1 MSLGYF
7 HPDRC
12 DTGRTSLPRC
22 LYDNFLL
29 PGVAASESE
38 MAVADATSVA
48 ATDQGNMAT
57 RRERVRY
64 TTKET
69 ACEYLERALEP
80 LMPTMALLGCPETYV
95 FRHKRLE
102 DVKGCVSAMIY
113 LLAPVCLL
121 CIRRQRPC
129 SRLFAHLLG
138 HAGKK
143 SRRYR

>member
-7 HPDRC
+7 RPDRC
-12 DTGRTSLPRC
+12 GTDRTSLPRC
-22 LYDNFLL
+22 LYNNFLL

-48 ATDQGNMAT
+48 ATNQGNVAT
-57 RRERVRY
+57 RRERVWY

-69 ACEYLERALEP
+69 ACEYLGRALEP
-80 LMPTMALLGCPETYV
+80 LMPTMVLLGGPETYV

-113 LLAPVCLL
+113 LLAPVFLL
-121 CIRRQRPC
+121 CIRRQ
-129 SRLFAHLLG
+129 
-138 HAGKK
+138 
-143 SRRYR
+143 

>member
-7 HPDRC
+7 RPDRC
-12 DTGRTSLPRC
+12 ETDRTSLPRC
-22 LYDNFLL
+22 LYNNFLL

-48 ATDQGNMAT
+48 ATNQGNVAT
-57 RRERVRY
+57 RRERVWY

-69 ACEYLERALEP
+69 ACAYLERALEP
-80 LMPTMALLGCPETYV
+80 LMPTMVLLGGPETYV

-113 LLAPVCLL
+113 LLAPVFLL
-121 CIRRQRPC
+121 CIRRQ
-129 SRLFAHLLG
+129 
-138 HAGKK
+138 
-143 SRRYR
+143 

>member
-7 HPDRC
+7 RPDRC
-12 DTGRTSLPRC
+12 ETDRTSLPRC
-22 LYDNFLL
+22 LYNNFLL

-48 ATDQGNMAT
+48 ATDQGNVAT
-57 RRERVRY
+57 RRERVRH

-69 ACEYLERALEP
+69 ACEYLGRALEP
-80 LMPTMALLGCPETYV
+80 LMPTMVLLGGPETYV

-113 LLAPVCLL
+113 LLAPVFLL
-121 CIRRQRPC
+121 CIRRQ
-129 SRLFAHLLG
+129 
-138 HAGKK
+138 
-143 SRRYR
+143 